1 MKKTLAIA
9 IAAGLAAPMA
19 VMADTTL
26 YGSAHASVDYVDLD
40 NGLSGKDGANF
51 TYSNNKS
58 YLGVKGSEKISD
70 GLSAVYKIEF
80 GPAFGSGRGLSDRDQ
95 YVGLS
100 GNYGTLVAGRA
111 STPYKIV
118 GAKADLFWYSQL
130 GSNRYITGDD
140 FRLNNV
146 IAYFTPNMGGFSAAW
161 ATVTEGTVAD
171 NDGITANSAN
181 AFYKAGGLMVGLG
194 LEDTNLPDD
203 DVDARLM
210 ASYDTG
216 KVKVVGFAERHDS
229 LGALTGDLKTNVY
242 GLGLSYKTGKG
253 AIKGQYYTSNPEG
266 DNNTTD
272 MFAIGYDHNL
282 SKRTTIYAQYAT
294 MNNDVNAGV
303 ALANGGNGG
312 HSAGVLTTAGGQD
325 QAGISLG
332 IKHDF

>member
-9 IAAGLAAPMA
+9 IAAAFAVPMSA
-19 VMADTTL
+19 MADTTL
-26 YGSAHASVDYVDLD
+26 YGSAHASLDSVDL
-40 NGLSGKDGANF
+40 GTSGGTN
-51 TYSNNKS
+51 TSYSNNKS

-80 GPAFGSGRGLSDRDQ
+80 GPSFGSGRSLSQRDQ

-130 GSNRYITGDD
+130 GSNRYITGND
-140 FRLNNV
+140 FRLNDV
-146 IAYFTPNMGGFSAAW
+146 VAYFTPKMGGFNAAW
-161 ATVTEGTVAD
+161 ATVTESG
-171 NDGITANSAN
+171 NSGFSANSAN

-194 LEDTNLPDD
+194 LEDTNVANDK
-203 DVDARLM
+203 VDTRLM

-216 KVKVVGFAERHDS
+216 KFKVVGFAENHDNI
-229 LGALTGDLKTNVY
+229 AATKTKVY
-242 GLGLSYKTGKG
+242 GLGASVKTGKG
-253 AIKGQYYTSNPEG
+253 AVKGQYYTSNPDG
-266 DNNTTD
+266 ANNDTD

-282 SKRTTIYAQYAT
+282 SKRTTVYAQYVA
-294 MNNDVNAGV
+294 MNNDAGASK
-303 ALANGGNGG
+303 ALAAGGDGG
-312 HSAGVLTTAGGQD
+312 HSAGVAAAAGDD
-325 QAGISLG
+325 QKGISLG